1 MTGKEIIERILA
13 DEGIQAQ
20 NLADRIG
27 DKRPQAIYDILHEKT
42 KRVSKTMASKIVAA
56 FPHYSVDWLTTG
68 EGEVYADSDSFAA
81 QKAMG
86 KNTQE
91 MLLKRID
98 KLIEIH
104 ERDVKNIERLIKLL
118 ESREQERGSKDKLIS
133 SL

>member
-13 DEGIQAQ
+13 DEDISAQ

-56 FPHYSVDWLTTG
+56 FPQYSVDWLTTG
-68 EGEVYADSDSFAA
+68 EGEVYADSDCMAA
-81 QKAMG
+81 QKVMG

-98 KLIEIH
+98 KLIEMH
-104 ERDVKNIERLIKLL
+104 ERDIRNIERLIAIL
-118 ESREQERGSKDKLIS
+118 EERSGLDSVRTSIS
-133 SL
+133 SI

>member
-13 DEGIQAQ
+13 DEDISAQ

-42 KRVSKTMASKIVAA
+42 KRVSKAMACKIVAA
-56 FPHYSVDWLTTG
+56 FPNYSVDWLTTG
-68 EGEVYADSDSFAA
+68 EGEVYADSDCVAA

-98 KLIEIH
+98 KLIEMH
-104 ERDVKNIERLIKLL
+104 ERDTRNIERLIAIL
-118 ESREQERGSKDKLIS
+118 EERSGLDSFRTSIS
-133 SL
+133 SI

>member
-13 DEGIQAQ
+13 DEDISAQ

-42 KRVSKTMASKIVAA
+42 KRVSKAMASKIDAA
-56 FPHYSVDWLTTG
+56 FPNYSVDWLTTG
-68 EGEVYADSDSFAA
+68 EVEVYADSDCVAA

-98 KLIEIH
+98 KLIEMH
-104 ERDVKNIERLIKLL
+104 ERDTRNIERLIAIL
-118 ESREQERGSKDKLIS
+118 EERSGLDSFRTSIS
-133 SL
+133 SI